1 MKRTLLKLSLLAL
14 SAFALAACET
24 NPSKPEP
31 VAAKPVPV
39 APAPTKTLVEMQYE
53 LDKAAMEL
61 ETTKTMALIKFAD
74 QSGSDYAKGLVSGII
89 NGGGSGAQAPTA
101 AARPSFVQVAQQ
113 QQQHAAEVDL
123 RRDELAERNSWF
135 NKGLQVTDRVLGFK
149 MFGKNLDQERYRID
163 QSNSQ
168 QRFLFGTLRGTQ
180 QDAYGFSGTVLEHGP
195 YVLPA
200 GATPAATTPAV
211 E

>member
-31 VAAKPVPV
+31 VAAKPIPV
-39 APAPTKTLVEMQYE
+39 APAPTKTLVEMQFE
-53 LDKAAMEL
+53 LDKAAMVL
-61 ETTKTMALIKFAD
+61 ETTKTMALIKFAAESD
-74 QSGSDYAKGLVSGII
+74 SDYAKGLVSGII
-89 NGGGSGAQAPTA
+89 KGGGSGAQAPAA
-101 AARPSFVQVAQQ
+101 AARTSFIQVAQQ
-113 QQQHAAEVDL
+113 QQQHAAEIDL
-123 RRDELAERNSWF
+123 RTKELEERNSWW
-135 NKGLQVTDRVLGFK
+135 NRGLQVTDRVLGFK

>member
-31 VAAKPVPV
+31 MAAKTVPV

-89 NGGGSGAQAPTA
+89 NGGGAQAPAA

-123 RRDELAERNSWF
+123 RHAELAERNSWW
-135 NKGLQVTDRVLGFK
+135 NRGLQVTDRVLGFK

-163 QSNSQ
+163 ASNSQ
-168 QRFLFGTLRGTQ
+168 QRFLFNTVRGTQ

>member
-53 LDKAAMEL
+53 LDKLAMEL
-61 ETTKTMALIKFAD
+61 ELKRTMAMIKFAD
-74 QSGSDYAKGLVSGII
+74 ESKSDYAKGVVSGKLM
-89 NGGGSGAQAPTA
+89 NDSPPAAQQQ
-101 AARPSFVQVAQQ
+101 RPSFVQVAQQ

-123 RRDELAERNSWF
+123 RHAELAERNSWW

-180 QDAYGFSGTVLEHGP
+180 QDAYGFSATVLEHGP